1 MHLRLVY
8 KFSFNS
14 FCFLLTMFLCFS
26 HGFADKN
33 AVVPNFNL
41 VNQTS
46 LDKILKA
53 EVLVHSDNQLKVA
66 HLITAPI
73 LEGTLTTGPISN
85 SQVTTIPPKGFAIK
99 LEFVVR
105 DECMRDPKPS
115 DNVFPNKSFGIHIL
129 DICQW
134 FNFNPLGKVIRA
146 N

>member
-14 FCFLLTMFLCFS
+14 FCFLLAMFFCFS

-33 AVVPNFNL
+33 AAVPNFNL
-41 VNQTS
+41 FNQTS

-53 EVLVHSDNQLKVA
+53 EVFVHSDNQLKVA
-66 HLITAPI
+66 HLITGPI

-99 LEFVVR
+99 LKSIVR
-105 DECMRDPKPS
+105 
-115 DNVFPNKSFGIHIL
+115 N
-129 DICQW
+129 
-134 FNFNPLGKVIRA
+134 
-146 N
+146 